1 MLFVTDGVDEAKI
14 FIGINT
20 IGAWGILPK
29 DFLKSYLSAF
39 YASNDVM
46 KKVKVKITC
55 SPRYNL
61 PNPSSTKIH
70 TNKQTN
76 KQT

>member
-1 MLFVTDGVDEAKI
+1 MLHFYGTAK
-14 FIGINT
+14 NNVSNNDT
-20 IGAWGILPK
+20 LPK
-29 DFLKSYLSAF
+29 VEPLNMMILSIIACNK
-39 YASNDVM
+39 YNHDNCTIDTILG
-46 KKVKVKITC
+46 ITC